1 MEQLDIHDQIEVDQ
15 EKLQQF
21 VKAQK
26 EVLTAWCCAD
36 DETKEKISK
45 TLLEAVKLEKG
56 FLFLTKPILKG
67 EDLELSS
74 AIVCPLCSKVCSQT
88 DYPLHCINCVEI
100 HFQKSRTGETSKKR
114 KLDSNSAA
122 EDSSTCSFIGEELCS
137 KKKKKRRKSF
147 RICYTETEFLTI
159 CKWTHFKD
167 AKMKEWMQSKIGKTA
182 NKKLDSGT
190 CLKCGKE
197 SFEYGVVV
205 ESVEKPNS
213 NFPLHLEFCGLS
225 HLMDYCAKIKQGQ
238 AEKACVVP
246 LEERESVLLLDQA
259 KSNNKFEEGE
269 EDGNEMK

>member
-1 MEQLDIHDQIEVDQ
+1 M
-15 EKLQQF
+15 K
-21 VKAQK
+21 
-26 EVLTAWCCAD
+26 
-36 DETKEKISK
+36 
-45 TLLEAVKLEKG
+45 
-56 FLFLTKPILKG
+56 FLSFR

-114 KLDSNSAA
+114 KLDSNSGIFRILVKNEGILCNLILLAA

-197 SFEYGVVV
+197 SFECGVVV

-213 NFPLHLEFCGLS
+213 NPPLHL
-225 HLMDYCAKIKQGQ
+225 
-238 AEKACVVP
+238 V
-246 LEERESVLLLDQA
+246 
-259 KSNNKFEEGE
+259 
-269 EDGNEMK
+269 